1 MTTATSFYRFF
12 AGLFFGALAGF
23 FCSALIVGREVTLL
37 QSLDVACIFGAV
49 FGVLCAVFPRLSPK
63 KAHLRMLLF
72 SLCCS
77 YLSAFIY
84 LLVLQ
89 AFESFSHLPQ
99 HERVIFLL
107 DPFVLTIAIPV
118 ATLIGL
124 VGSVFAWIF
133 LRQRSLLHCGAFIL
147 GCVTLVFILSRGSLF
162 FCVIGG
168 PLVAIFAAA
177 FCQRSS
183 IHFFQA
189 NEV

>member
-1 MTTATSFYRFF
+1 MNTAPSFYRFL
-12 AGLFFGALAGF
+12 AGLLFGALVGF
-23 FCSALIVGREVTLL
+23 FCSAFIVGLEVTLL
-37 QSLDVACIFGAV
+37 QSLVVACFFGAV
-49 FGVLCAVFPRLSPK
+49 FGVLCAVFPRLSPP

-89 AFESFSHLPQ
+89 AFDSFSHLNQ
-99 HERVIFLL
+99 RERVIFLL

-124 VGSVFAWIF
+124 LGSVFARIF

-147 GCVTLVFILSRGSLF
+147 GCVTLEFILSRGSLF

-168 PLVAIFAAA
+168 PLVAIVAAA
-177 FCQRSS
+177 FCKRSS
-183 IHFFQA
+183 IHFFQPNGA
-189 NEV
+189 